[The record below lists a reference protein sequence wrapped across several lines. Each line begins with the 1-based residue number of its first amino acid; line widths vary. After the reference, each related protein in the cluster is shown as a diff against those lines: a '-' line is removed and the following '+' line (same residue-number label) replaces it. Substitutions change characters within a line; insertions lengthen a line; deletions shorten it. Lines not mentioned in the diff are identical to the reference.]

1 MASVD
6 NEFIVD
12 LWNTIVS
19 YIPAKEKLDAAEAL
33 IKLCDEFGFTEEDLY
48 DIIDDNKILETAFN
62 RYFADAFDDDED
74 EDDDWG

>member
-6 NEFIVD
+6 NEFVTD
-12 LWNTIVS
+12 MWDTIVS

-33 IKLCDEFGFTEEDLY
+33 IKLCDEFGFTKEDLY

-62 RYFADAFDDDED
+62 RYFADDDED
-74 EDDDWG
+74 EDEDEWE

>member
-6 NEFIVD
+6 NEFVTD
-12 LWNTIVS
+12 LWDTLVS

-48 DIIDDNKILETAFN
+48 DIIDDNKILETAFG
-62 RYFADAFDDDED
+62 RYFADVLEED
-74 EDDDWG
+74 EEDDDDWG

>member
-19 YIPAKEKLDAAEAL
+19 YIPAKEKLAAAEAL

-48 DIIDDNKILETAFN
+48 DIIDDNKILEAAFN